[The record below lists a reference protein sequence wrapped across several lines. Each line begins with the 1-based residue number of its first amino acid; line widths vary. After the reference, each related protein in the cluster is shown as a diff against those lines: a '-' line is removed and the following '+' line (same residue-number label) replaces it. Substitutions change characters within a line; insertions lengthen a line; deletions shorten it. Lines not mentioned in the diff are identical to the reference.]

1 MRTSDM
7 RLPRSGERVGGPR
20 GERTDVPHKHV
31 GLRDVAKIAGV
42 SPATVSRAV
51 NYPEMVSEAVR
62 TRVASVIEHLGWV
75 PNGAARAL
83 ATRQSG
89 TVGAVFPTLS
99 HGDFARAIH
108 VLQDELAINDYTLLL
123 ACSEYDAE
131 QECKQV
137 RKLLERGEQARVDAL
152 VLVGEAHHSDL
163 PTIIAGRGV
172 PVVNTFVYNPYS
184 HGTCIGPDNH
194 KALYR
199 LTTYL
204 AELGHRRFGMIAQS
218 PVNNDRALARAQGVR
233 EALADRSI
241 AIHPAHFI
249 EGRWGIGEG
258 RELFRRMVS
267 HIPPPTAVI
276 CGNAYLAI
284 GAMLE
289 AQTQGISVPEQ
300 MSIVGYDDVEIM
312 SELPVPLTTIRV
324 SAEEVARRAA
334 RFLIAEIDG
343 RALDLPFECE
353 AEIIVRASSG
363 PPPAEIGDDQ

>member
-1 MRTSDM
+1 MP
-7 RLPRSGERVGGPR
+7 LPRSGEAGGGPR
-20 GERTDVPHKHV
+20 RAPEEAPRKHI
-31 GLRDVAKIAGV
+31 GLRDVARVAGV
-42 SPATVSRAV
+42 SPATVSRAM
-51 NYPEMVSEAVR
+51 NYPEMVSGPLRARIE
-62 TRVASVIEHLGWV
+62 SVIKHLGWV
-75 PNGAARAL
+75 PHGAARAL

-108 VLQDELAINDYTLLL
+108 VLQDELTTNGYTLLL

-137 RKLLERGEQARVDAL
+137 RKLLERGVDAL
-152 VLVGEAHHSDL
+152 VLVGEAHHADL
-163 PTIIAGRGV
+163 PAIIAGRGV
-172 PVVNTFVYNPYS
+172 PVVNTFVYNPHS

-204 AELGHRRFGMIAQS
+204 AELGHRRFGVIAQS
-218 PVNNDRALARAQGVR
+218 TVNNDRALARLQGVR
-233 EALADRSI
+233 DALADRSI
-241 AIHPAHFI
+241 AIHPAHFV
-249 EGRWGIGEG
+249 EGRWDIREG
-258 RELFRRMVS
+258 RELFRRIVA
-267 HIPPPTAVI
+267 HAPHPTAVI

-289 AQTQGISVPEQ
+289 AQTQGIAVPQE

-312 SELPVPLTTIRV
+312 GELPIPLTTIRV

-334 RFLIAEIDG
+334 RFLVAQVEG
-343 RALDLPFECE
+343 RPQDMPFECE
-353 AEIIVRASSG
+353 AEIILRASSG
-363 PPPAEIGDDQ
+363 PPPAEGGAQR